1 MSAPESEILAYAQA
15 IVDAAKG
22 AVPEIKQYPTM
33 RDAVAVP
40 AIVVLA
46 GEGTF
51 LHYHQRIGGGSNADL
66 FFDVVLL
73 VSRVNEVAA
82 QIKLYSWLDP
92 ESAIYQA
99 VDGIPGVRIDEARN
113 VGDYD
118 VGDSTLWGVTWRVS
132 IPS

>member
-1 MSAPESEILAYAQA
+1 MSSPESEILAYAQQ
-15 IVDAAKG
+15 IVDAAKSV
-22 AVPEIKQYPTM
+22 VPEIKQYPTM

-51 LHYHQRIGGGSNADL
+51 LNYHQRLDGSSADL

-73 VSRVNEVAA
+73 VSRVNELAA
-82 QIKLYSWLDP
+82 QVKLYSWLDP
-92 ESAIYQA
+92 ESELFRA
-99 VDGIPGVRIDEARN
+99 VDAVVGVRIDEARN

-118 VGDSTLWGVTWRVS
+118 VGDSTFWGATWRVS
-132 IPS
+132 IPA